1 MKDSLMPLLAC
12 PDCGGALVL
21 SGEERRDAEIV
32 SGALVCAACSLQFP
46 IRGGV
51 PRFAS
56 AETAGE
62 QRATGQNF
70 GAEWQIFDEL
80 EDRYEG
86 QLLDWVAPVTP
97 AFVKGSLVLEGG
109 CGKGRHTWWLARW
122 GAKAVVAVDLSNAVD
137 VAYRHVG
144 ALPNAHVIQAD
155 IYRLPLRPVFD
166 YALSIGV
173 LHHLPRPSDGFEAL
187 VRKVRPGGAVSAWV
201 YGREG
206 NGWIVRFV
214 DPIRRHVTSRL
225 SPSTLYWAALA
236 PAALVFLAAKGLYA
250 PLGRRAVGTLLPYR
264 DYLVYVSR
272 FPFREIHSIVFDHL
286 TAPTAFYIRRSDF
299 ESWFRT
305 VGAERTTFAWHNRNS
320 WRGFGFLAP
329 PT

>member
-1 MKDSLMPLLAC
+1 MKDSLIDFLAC
-12 PDCGGALVL
+12 PDCAGDLVL
-21 SGEERRDAEIV
+21 SVEERRAAEIV
-32 SGALVCAACSLQFP
+32 SGVLVCAGCRARFP

-56 AETAGE
+56 PETAGE
-62 QRATGQNF
+62 QSATGRNF

-97 AFVKGSLVLEGG
+97 AFVKGSVVLEGG
-109 CGKGRHTWWLARW
+109 CGKGRHTWWLAQW

-155 IYRLPLRPVFD
+155 IYHLPLRPVFD

-173 LHHLPRPSDGFEAL
+173 LHHLPRPRDGFRAL
-187 VRKVRPGGAVSAWV
+187 VRKVRLGGAVSAWV

-214 DPIRRHVTSRL
+214 DPVRRRVTSKL
-225 SPSTLYWAALA
+225 PTFILYWASLV
-236 PAALVFLAAKGLYA
+236 PAALVHLAT
-250 PLGRRAVGTLLPYR
+250 RAVYRPLSETWLGARLPYAE
-264 DYLVYVSR
+264 YLLYIST
-272 FPFREIHSIVFDHL
+272 FPFREIHTIVFDHL
-286 TAPTAFYIRRSDF
+286 TAPTAFYIPRGEF
-299 ESWFRT
+299 EEWFLA
-305 VGAERTTFAWHNRNS
+305 VGARDTSFTWHNRNS
-320 WRGFGFLAP
+320 WKGFGVLAP
-329 PT
+329 RA